1 MIMIKHTIALAFTL
15 AAVSLPTASYA
26 VTTVQS
32 IDTNSSWTVKNLT
45 TNSVT
50 TAVVP
55 TTIPG
60 SYNGAPTNNGASSGG
75 ALWIYPNASNSHAP
89 NTAFAFTK
97 VFTLGAFSV
106 ATLGGKFWSDN
117 GLISIVLNNVAIF
130 GPFSPTGNET
140 TYAPSNGT
148 NFSYS
153 GPGFVQGTNTLVF
166 NILNGPGGSGN
177 PVALQADLDVTS
189 AVPEPGTW
197 MLMLLGFAAIGF
209 AMRSRAKTQVRFQF
223 A

>member
-1 MIMIKHTIALAFTL
+1 MIKHSMALAFTL

-32 IDTNSSWTVKNLT
+32 IDTNSSWTVTNLASTAT
-45 TNSVT
+45 TA
-50 TAVVP
+50 AVVP
-55 TTIPG
+55 ATVPG
-60 SYNGAPTNNGASSGG
+60 TYNGGATNNGSASGG
-75 ALWIYPNASNSHAP
+75 ALWIYPTTANLAQ
-89 NTAFAFTK
+89 NTNYAFTK
-97 VFTLGAFSV
+97 LFSLAAFNTALLS
-106 ATLGGKFWSDN
+106 GKFWSDN
-117 GLISIVLNNVAIF
+117 GLISVVLNGTTIF
-130 GPFSPTGNET
+130 GPFTPTGSEESFRPANGLGLS
-140 TYAPSNGT
+140 YAGNA
-148 NFSYS
+148 FQ
-153 GPGFVQGTNTLVF
+153 VGTNTLVF
-166 NILNGPGGSGN
+166 NVRNGNGAISGN

>member
-1 MIMIKHTIALAFTL
+1 MIKHTMALAFTL

-32 IDTNSSWTVKNLT
+32 IDPNSSWTVTNLAST
-45 TNSVT
+45 TTT

-55 TTIPG
+55 ATVPG
-60 SYNGAPTNNGASSGG
+60 SYNGGATNNGNASGG
-75 ALWIYPNASNSHAP
+75 ALWIYPSASNTAAQ

-97 VFTLGAFSV
+97 VFTLAAFNTAFLS
-106 ATLGGKFWSDN
+106 GKFWSDN

-130 GPFSPTGNET
+130 GPFTPTGNET
-140 TYAPSNGT
+140 TYAPANGT

-153 GPGFVQGTNTLVF
+153 GPGFVQGSNTLVF
-166 NILNGPGGSGN
+166 NILNGPGKSGN